1 MLFVGFLLVD
11 VYLIKNQINGRKA
24 DNMLTI
30 IEAAKYLNRSTKTI
44 RKYIKDGK
52 LTAIMEPAQF
62 GNRYV
67 IPLEVLEA
75 FKEESLTHI
84 PTMEIQQLEVSTPQP
99 LEALQG
105 LLLGLSEG
113 QEVTA
118 KEIAQLH
125 EKLDE
130 IRGMLME
137 QVQKEKPSLW
147 ARLWGKG

>member
-1 MLFVGFLLVD
+1 M
-11 VYLIKNQINGRKA
+11 QH
-24 DNMLTI
+24 LTI

-52 LTAIMEPAQF
+52 LTAIMDE
-62 GNRYV
+62 
-67 IPLEVLEA
+67 IPGGHRWMIPVESLEA
-75 FKEESLTHI
+75 FL
-84 PTMEIQQLEVSTPQP
+84 VSPSTSNGITTVELQGVAPPQMGM
-99 LEALQG
+99 EALQG
-105 LLLGLSEG
+105 LLLGLAEG

-137 QVQKEKPSLW
+137 QVQKKPSWW